1 MKELFTLIVIVSTAF
16 YSNGQEFK
24 KLWET
29 TNLEAPESVVY
40 NEESSEFYVS
50 NVAGQPAEKNGLGFI
65 SKLDLNGQIT
75 NKKWIT
81 GLNAPKGLA
90 IYADQLFIADI
101 DRVLVADINSGTIS
115 AEYQAEGATFLNDIE
130 VDKNGVAYIT
140 DTFGGN
146 AIYKIEN
153 GTISLWLKDE
163 KLNYPNGLLIQDASL
178 YVSTWGVVTNPE
190 TFETEV
196 PGVLL
201 AVNLESKE
209 ISNLTTPFGNLD
221 GLQKLNDNFLVSD
234 WIAGGLLIVDKD
246 GVVNSLEDLNAGSA
260 DILYLA
266 QKQLLL
272 IPQMLDGS
280 LSAYSIVH

>member
-1 MKELFTLIVIVSTAF
+1 MKKLFTLIVILGTAL
-16 YSNGQEFK
+16 YSYGQEFK
-24 KLWET
+24 KVWET
-29 TNLEAPESVVY
+29 NTLEAPESVVF
-40 NEESSEFYVS
+40 NKGTSEFYVS
-50 NVAGQPAEKNGLGFI
+50 NVAGQPAEKNGMGYI
-65 SKLDLNGQIT
+65 SKVDLNGKII

-90 IYADQLFIADI
+90 IYKDQLFIADI
-101 DRVLVADINSGTIS
+101 DRVLVADINSGTFS
-115 AEYQAEGATFLNDIE
+115 AEYPAEGATFLNDIE
-130 VDKNGVAYIT
+130 VDKDGVAYIT

-146 AIYKIEN
+146 AIYKIEE
-153 GTISLWLKDE
+153 GVISLWLKDE
-163 KLNYPNGLLIQDASL
+163 NLNYPNGLLIQDNLL

-201 AVNLESKE
+201 AVNLESRE
-209 ISNLTTPFGNLD
+209 ISKLTTPFGNLD

-234 WIAGGLLIVDKD
+234 WIAGGLLSIDKD

-260 DILYLA
+260 DILYLP
-266 QKQLLL
+266 QEQLLL

-280 LSAYSIVH
+280 LSAYSIVN